1 MATSPAGGPEIP
13 GCPAPDP
20 RPRAGRFAMPANA
33 CDTHMHVFGPPADY
47 PFTPDRSYTPPE
59 APLAQYEALAEVIG
73 FNRFVIVQPSIYG
86 TDNRCTLDAVRDT
99 HLDARAVVVIDDD
112 VAPAELERMH
122 EAGARGI
129 RINLL
134 FRGGVQFAAAERL
147 ADQLGAM
154 GWHVQVLIDVSRMAD
169 LTLRLADLKL
179 PVVFDHM
186 GHLATGNGLADPGF
200 VAMRN
205 QVADGHAW
213 VKLSGA
219 YRLTAEQQPPYG
231 DVAPFA
237 RALVEANGERCLWA
251 TDWPH
256 PACAVPMPNDGALI
270 DMLADWVPDE
280 ALRNRIL
287 VDNPAALYGFGAP

>member
-1 MATSPAGGPEIP
+1 
-13 GCPAPDP
+13 
-20 RPRAGRFAMPANA
+20 MPANA
-33 CDTHMHVFGPPADY
+33 CDTHMHIFGPQAEY

-59 APLAQYEALAEVIG
+59 APLSRYEALAGVIG
-73 FNRFVIVQPSIYG
+73 FSRFVIVQPSIYG

-99 HLDARAVVVIDDD
+99 RLDARAVVVIDENTG
-112 VAPAELERMH
+112 PAELERMH

-147 ADQLGAM
+147 ADQLRSM
-154 GWHVQVLIDVSRMAD
+154 GWHVQVLIDVSCMAD
-169 LTLRLADLKL
+169 LTLRLGDLGL

-186 GHLATGNGLADPGF
+186 GHLATGSGLDDAGF

-205 QVADGHAW
+205 LVADGRGW

-219 YRLTAEQQPPYG
+219 YRLTAQQQAPYD
-231 DVAPFA
+231 DVAPYA
-237 RALVEANGERCLWA
+237 RTLVAANAERCVWA

-280 ALRNRIL
+280 AVRNRIL
-287 VDNPAALYGFGAP
+287 VDNPAQLYGFGAD